1 MLRNNSWRHN
11 GRAGKLC
18 YGFDGT
24 RADLSELT
32 VTWGSSWCRS
42 SAVGVREHVSG
53 ISCCGSKAV
62 DGSGT
67 FEFCQ
72 CFRADSRV
80 FKTAG
85 EVRRTR
91 GALQMLGNPAEGR
104 CFPYF
109 RC

>member
-1 MLRNNSWRHN
+1 MLRNNSWSES
-11 GRAGKLC
+11 K

-24 RADLSELT
+24 RADLSEP
-32 VTWGSSWCRS
+32 VTCLGASVEALLWVCVPER
-42 SAVGVREHVSG
+42 VSG
-53 ISCCGSKAV
+53 TSCCGSKAV
-62 DGSGT
+62 DSRGT

-91 GALQMLGNPAEGR
+91 GALQMQWHAGKSS
-104 CFPYF
+104 
-109 RC
+109 